1 MKKLVFIVFAVLLT
15 LCAHARTNASIAN
28 ELRIDNKFRESIP
41 FEHEACVKDKVWSS
55 CKQLGS
61 HYDFGRPGVASD
73 PQKAIMYYKMCCD
86 LNNQDKMCCEKGY
99 AKELAQKYEEG
110 CKANDAASCGKLAI
124 AAYNKKDFQ
133 TSFKY
138 AKKGCDI
145 GKDEESCVYLASM
158 YYYGD
163 GVEKDYEKAFEVYSG
178 LCERGVYNMCPTVG
192 FFYADGIGV
201 KQDIKKSKEILEKIC
216 PDKYP
221 EGCTQLGVLYETDKY
236 GMKDEK
242 KATELFSIACKHN
255 RKSKACERLDKT
267 AKEEIACENK
277 DPHAC
282 YMAANAYQNDPQKML
297 YYYDKACEYGYSNGC
312 FGAAALSQQ
321 DAKKA
326 MEYAYKAC
334 KLNSV
339 DACEWLTQIST
350 QACQA
355 GNEEGCKWLE
365 RMKTGK

>member
-1 MKKLVFIVFAVLLT
+1 M
-15 LCAHARTNASIAN
+15 
-28 ELRIDNKFRESIP
+28 P

-55 CKQLGS
+55 CKQIGS
-61 HYDFGRPGVASD
+61 YYDFGRPGVASD

-86 LNNQDKMCCEKGY
+86 LNDQDKMCCEKGY
-99 AKELAQKYEEG
+99 AKELKEKREAA
-110 CKANDAASCGKLAI
+110 CKANDAASCGKLAVS
-124 AAYNKKDFQ
+124 AYDKKDFEA
-133 TSFKY
+133 SFKY
-138 AKKGCDI
+138 AKKGCDL
-145 GKDEESCVYLASM
+145 GKDEDACTYLAYM
-158 YYYGD
+158 YYYGQ
-163 GVEKDYEKAFEVYSG
+163 GVEKNYEKAFEVYNG

-242 KATELFSIACKHN
+242 KASELFSIACKHN
-255 RKSKACERLDKT
+255 RKSKACEKLGKIT
-267 AKEEIACENK
+267 SEEIACENK
-277 DPHAC
+277 DPHSC
-282 YMAANAYQNDPQKML
+282 YMAANAHKNDPEKML

-339 DACEWLTQIST
+339 DACEWLAQIST